1 MAAIAKAY
9 SDRSLQGFQAALEA
23 HREQLA
29 GDPVV
34 HTHLQALY
42 GTLMEQNL
50 ARLIEPFSRVEIA
63 HVAHL
68 IQLPLP
74 TVEAKLSQMI
84 LDGKLAG
91 TLDAGAGCL
100 EVFDEAPGDAVYPA
114 ALETLSHLGAAID
127 TLSARSQKVM
137 A

>member
-1 MAAIAKAY
+1 M
-9 SDRSLQGFQAALEA
+9 
-23 HREQLA
+23 LA
-29 GDPVV
+29 G
-34 HTHLQALY
+34 
-42 GTLMEQNL
+42 TLDGSQDCLELLTTFASWFVPRSSTCASFQS
-50 ARLIEPFSRVEIA
+50 IGV
-63 HVAHL
+63 
-68 IQLPLP
+68 
-74 TVEAKLSQMI
+74 SQMI

-127 TLSARSQKVM
+127 TLAARSQKVM